1 MYVIAVANQKGGVGK
16 TTLSI
21 NLAAVLARERRTL
34 LVDLDPQRSVA
45 TYYHLNPD
53 PDRNLYQGL
62 MAPAADSLGP
72 LIEPGPDGA
81 DLLLCSQDLAAVE
94 RELPQMNTQIW
105 QRTLSKK
112 LAALSGQYE
121 WVVLDCPPS
130 LGVLSVCGLV
140 AADGLVI
147 PCEPKFLGW
156 RGLNLLLETV
166 RAVREELNPD
176 LEILGLL
183 INQFDA
189 RTRSGREIVEVL
201 NGEKYA
207 ELPKFPFMLPAAV
220 PISDAALNG
229 RSLVALGNEAS
240 ATIRQRE
247 LAALFTAVGQE
258 VANRALATATT

>member
-1 MYVIAVANQKGGVGK
+1 VYVVAIANQKGGVGK
-16 TTLSI
+16 TTVSV
-21 NLAAVLARERRTL
+21 NLAAALAVERRTL
-34 LVDLDPQRSVA
+34 LIDLDPQRSVA

-53 PDRNLYQGL
+53 PDRNLYHGL
-62 MAPAADSLGP
+62 MAGGGDSLEG
-72 LIEPGPDGA
+72 LIEIGPDGA

-94 RELPQMNTQIW
+94 RELPQVNTQIW
-105 QRTLSKK
+105 QRTLRKK
-112 LAALSGQYE
+112 LAVLSDRYE

-147 PCEPKFLGW
+147 PSEPKFLGW

-166 RAVREELNPD
+166 GAVREELNPG

-201 NGEKYA
+201 NGDKYA
-207 ELPKFPFMLPAAV
+207 DLPKFPFMLPAAV
-220 PISDAALNG
+220 PISDAALYA
-229 RSLVALGNEAS
+229 RSLVGLAREATS
-240 ATIRQRE
+240 TSRQRE
-247 LAALFTAVGQE
+247 LAALFTALAEEVG
-258 VANRALATATT
+258 NRALATATA